1 MKVKVRPINVNGR
14 PEFKKQRERR
24 EVYAG
29 ELKVH
34 EDRLPDL
41 GRSTTTAR
49 VVSMVDSVES
59 TLLQIHDAVLLWV
72 DKDLMR
78 IRGFEDVDG
87 VQFSQTWEVELL

>member
-14 PEFKKQRERR
+14 PLFKRERERR

-34 EDRLPDL
+34 DDRLPDL

-49 VVSMVDSVES
+49 VVSMVDNVES
-59 TLLQIHDAVLLWV
+59 PLLLMHDAVLLWV

-87 VQFSQTWEVELL
+87 VQFSQLWEVEVL